1 MQTRSRRQREIL
13 DFIVEFV
20 ESEGYEPSYRQ
31 IASHCG
37 LSSKGGIAR
46 HIAELEKKGLLKRN
60 REAGAFSLEV
70 FPSKT
75 VNDHICEVE
84 WIEGAVGGNG
94 KDEADGPLLVPK
106 SLLGYLPP
114 KKVRGMVV
122 PDNAMAGE
130 HILEGD
136 IALIE
141 RKSFARDGDR
151 VAVRIDGK
159 RVVLGSF
166 YRKGA
171 AIELRPSNENYEPV
185 RVQADK
191 ATILGLYRGLLRKI

>member
-20 ESEGYEPSYRQ
+20 EEEGYEPSYSQ

-37 LSSKGGIAR
+37 LASKGGVAR
-46 HIAELEKKGLLKRN
+46 HIAELEKKGLVKRN
-60 REAGAFSLEV
+60 RDKGAFSLEV
-70 FPSKT
+70 LPAKT
-75 VNDHICEVE
+75 VNQLICEVE
-84 WIEGAVGGNG
+84 WLE
-94 KDEADGPLLVPK
+94 DGFGDSAGESGTLLVPK
-106 SLLGYLPP
+106 TLLGYLPA
-114 KKVRGMVV
+114 KKVRGMTV
-122 PDNAMAGE
+122 PDNAMEGD

-141 RKSFARDGDR
+141 RKSFARDGDT

-159 RVVLGSF
+159 RLVLGSF
-166 YRKGA
+166 YRKGS
-171 AIELRPSNENYEPV
+171 AIELRPSNDNYEPV

-191 ATILGLYRGLLRKI
+191 AEILGLFRGLLRKI